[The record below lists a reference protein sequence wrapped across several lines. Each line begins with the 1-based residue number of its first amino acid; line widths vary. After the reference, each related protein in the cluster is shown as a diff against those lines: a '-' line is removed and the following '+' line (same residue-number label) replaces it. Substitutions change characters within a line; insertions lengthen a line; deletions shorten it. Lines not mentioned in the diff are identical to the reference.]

1 MVVGR
6 SAEDVLVGTLHPVGP
21 DGGIDGGLDIGT
33 VEVDLGSGR
42 LVIALVDDAE
52 LIEEEGAGVEDV
64 VDVEAR
70 VHRLSCKVDSV
81 EDITG
86 GFFRLERI
94 REDGERS
101 WWRWEGE
108 VGVVIGGVVALI
120 SAFVDGCR
128 KRGVER
134 EDIGPIVH
142 VGDDRDWKIISFRG

>member
-1 MVVGR
+1 MIVGR

-21 DGGIDGGLDIGT
+21 NGGIDGGLDIGT

-52 LIEEEGAGVEDV
+52 LVEEKGAGVEDV

-70 VHRLSCKVDSV
+70 VHGLSCKVDSV

-101 WWRWEGE
+101 WWRWECE
-108 VGVVIGGVVALI
+108 VGVVVGGVVALI
-120 SAFVDGCR
+120 GAFVDRCR

-134 EDIGPIVH
+134 ENIGPIVN
-142 VGDDRDWKIISFRG
+142 VGDDRDWEIISLSG